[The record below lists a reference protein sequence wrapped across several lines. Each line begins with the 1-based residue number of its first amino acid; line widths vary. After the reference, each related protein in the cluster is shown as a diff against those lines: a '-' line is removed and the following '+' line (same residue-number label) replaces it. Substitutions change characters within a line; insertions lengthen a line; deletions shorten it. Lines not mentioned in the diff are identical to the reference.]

1 MGEGTAAGAAAAS
14 AAAVALVLGAAPA
27 NAGGGPQIVGEFGGQ
42 GLVIKDTIQ
51 VVRVPDPS
59 VEGVTVYL
67 SQSNQALSLSQSNNT
82 ALGCAITGPVSFSGD
97 LGGKKG
103 EEIVRE
109 GRGVFGTKS
118 IHVRRV
124 YDAPQRTLTYVAY
137 NTRLAGDDDN
147 KSRFKTALCT
157 VVLPEEEQ
165 APATDA

>member
-1 MGEGTAAGAAAAS
+1 MLT
-14 AAAVALVLGAAPA
+14 
-27 NAGGGPQIVGEFGGQ
+27 
-42 GLVIKDTIQ
+42 
-51 VVRVPDPS
+51 
-59 VEGVTVYL
+59 
-67 SQSNQALSLSQSNNT
+67 QSRFCSLSQSNNT